1 MLPAH
6 TRDPNDDYLVEITI
20 RAEAIALVSA
30 DKDLVPEDPW
40 HWTDETRG
48 VTVTAFGSQSF
59 LEEHLNTSGFG
70 IDEVDPRLLEL
81 VVAPLP

>member
-1 MLPAH
+1 MLA
-6 TRDPNDDYLVEITI
+6 I
-20 RAEAIALVSA
+20 RAYL
-30 DKDLVPEDPW
+30 LRRLPGQ
-40 HWTDETRG
+40 RG
-48 VTVTAFGSQSF
+48 GYARFNSPGSRDATFGFQSF